1 MSMRNKLAAAMPFAH
16 LMGLT
21 PAASHAAKG
30 GRAEEDRE
38 RDAED
43 DEDEPKGRKAKGK
56 RAEDERDEKDEARA
70 EDADEEEGG
79 DADEEEDGDEP
90 KGKSRKA
97 KGKRARRAEDDDEDP
112 EAADEDDEA
121 KAVRAAERA
130 RCAAIVAHGLQ
141 KGCVEQA
148 CVFAFDTSLSK
159 TAAIN
164 ALTAGQAAGGGRKSQ
179 SLAERM
185 SSAKVNHVGAEGG
198 GDAPSGMSK
207 TAAAI
212 IRAAEAAGGRR

>member
-1 MSMRNKLAAAMPFAH
+1 MNMRNKLAAAMPFAH
-16 LMGLT
+16 LMGLV
-21 PAASHAAKG
+21 PAASQAAKG

-70 EDADEEEGG
+70 EDADEEDGS
-79 DADEEEDGDEP
+79 ADEDEDGDEP
-90 KGKSRKA
+90 KGRKA
-97 KGKRARRAEDDDEDP
+97 KGKRARRAEDDDP

-121 KAVRAAERA
+121 KAVRADERA
-130 RCAAIVAHGLQ
+130 RCAAIVAHGLRS
-141 KGCVEQA
+141 GCVEQA

-164 ALTAGQAAGGGRKSQ
+164 ALTAGQAAGGGRKPQ

-185 SSAKVNHVGAEGG
+185 NNAKVNHVGAEGG
-198 GDAPSGMSK
+198 GDAPAGMSK
-207 TAAAI
+207 AAAAI

>member
-1 MSMRNKLAAAMPFAH
+1 MNMRSKLAAAMPFAH
-16 LMGLT
+16 LMGLV
-21 PAASHAAKG
+21 PAASQAAKG
-30 GRAEEDRE
+30 RR
-38 RDAED
+38 AED
-43 DEDEPKGRKAKGK
+43 DQDDDEPKGKAKGR

-70 EDADEEEGG
+70 EDADEEDGS
-79 DADEEEDGDEP
+79 ADDDEDGDEP
-90 KGKSRKA
+90 KGRKA
-97 KGKRARRAEDDDEDP
+97 KGKRARRAEDDDDDP

-141 KGCVEQA
+141 NGCVEQA
-148 CVFAFDTSLSK
+148 CVFAFDTSLSQA
-159 TAAIN
+159 AAIN
-164 ALTAGQAAGGGRKSQ
+164 ALTAGRAAGGGRKPQ

-185 SSAKVNHVGAEGG
+185 NNAKVNHVGAEGG
-198 GDAPSGMSK
+198 GDAPAGMSK

>member
-1 MSMRNKLAAAMPFAH
+1 MNMRNKLAAAMPFAH
-16 LMGLT
+16 LMGLV
-21 PAASHAAKG
+21 PAASQAAKG

-70 EDADEEEGG
+70 EDADEEDGS
-79 DADEEEDGDEP
+79 ADEDEDGDEP
-90 KGKSRKA
+90 KGRKA
-97 KGKRARRAEDDDEDP
+97 KGKRARRAEDDDDEP
-112 EAADEDDEA
+112 DEDDQA
-121 KAVRAAERA
+121 KAVRDAERA
-130 RCAAIVAHGLQ
+130 RCAAIVAHGL
-141 KGCVEQA
+141 KNGCVEQA
-148 CVFAFDTSLSK
+148 CIFAFDTSLSK

-164 ALTAGQAAGGGRKSQ
+164 ALTAGQAAGGGRKPQ

-185 SSAKVNHVGAEGG
+185 NNAKVNHVGAEGG
-198 GDAPSGMSK
+198 GDAPAGMSK
-207 TAAAI
+207 AAAAI

>member
-1 MSMRNKLAAAMPFAH
+1 MTMRSKLAAAMPFAH
-16 LMGLT
+16 LMGLV
-21 PAASHAAKG
+21 PAASQAAKG
-30 GRAEEDRE
+30 GRAEEDRD
-38 RDAED
+38 RDAQD

-79 DADEEEDGDEP
+79 DADEDEDGDEP
-90 KGKSRKA
+90 KGRKA
-97 KGKRARRAEDDDEDP
+97 KGKRARRAEDDDDDP
-112 EAADEDDEA
+112 EAADDDDEA
-121 KAVRAAERA
+121 KAVRATERA

-141 KGCVEQA
+141 NGCVEQA

-164 ALTAGQAAGGGRKSQ
+164 ALTAGRAAGGGRKPQ

-185 SSAKVNHVGAEGG
+185 NNAKVNHVGAEGG
-198 GDAPSGMSK
+198 GDAPAGMSRA
-207 TAAAI
+207 AAAI